1 MTKQEQV
8 KEILEVIKHCGDYT
22 NKDCAECDYRLY
34 GECKN
39 QKQCEAEAIY
49 NEGYR
54 KVPFGATVLAPEER
68 NDEIREMHEIP
79 EGRDELIAKVDILG
93 RENYDLKAE
102 NKQLKTECTLLDDE
116 LRIARQETINVLNK
130 LKEKFKGYEAWYYDG
145 TEESYHDLE
154 EEIDEF
160 IKELINNA
168 KNKS

>member
-79 EGRDELIAKVDILG
+79 EGRDDLIAKVGILG

-130 LKEKFKGYEAWYYDG
+130 LKSKCHNYYPSIDHYCC
-145 TEESYHDLE
+145 SVKAVNLSD
-154 EEIDEF
+154 IDELL
-160 IKELINNA
+160 KVQNA
-168 KNKS
+168 EDKS